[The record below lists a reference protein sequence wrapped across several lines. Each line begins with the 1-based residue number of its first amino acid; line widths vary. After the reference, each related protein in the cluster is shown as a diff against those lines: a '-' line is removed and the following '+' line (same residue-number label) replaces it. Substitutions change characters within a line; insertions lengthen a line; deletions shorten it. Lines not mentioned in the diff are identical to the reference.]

1 VRFIAERHYRMETL
15 RGKILGLPV
24 AEVGQLSEGQLFLML
39 VRRFAAR
46 LQRQMVTMPLAV
58 EAGNVT
64 EAESWTL
71 MKYVSSHTHHVRT
84 WRWLQPDHFDDLGTW
99 MLTVTEFILAISSE
113 PGATLSYRWLETC
126 QARLKL
132 LVTKPSRVAGD
143 SKLRAASPSFTHV
156 SSHSN

>member
-1 VRFIAERHYRMETL
+1 VRFIAERHYHMETL

-39 VRRFAAR
+39 VRRFVAW

-84 WRWLQPDHFDDLGTW
+84 WWWLQPDHLDDLDTR
-99 MLTVTEFILAISSE
+99 LEFILAISSE

>member
-1 VRFIAERHYRMETL
+1 
-15 RGKILGLPV
+15 
-24 AEVGQLSEGQLFLML
+24 ML

-58 EAGNVT
+58 EAGNVM

-84 WRWLQPDHFDDLGTW
+84 WWWLQPDHFDDLEAI
-99 MLTVTEFILAISSE
+99 LEFILAISSE